1 MLDERPP
8 KLRAEW
14 DDLMQRIHDANAD
27 LTERIEREGLTA
39 EFVEAGDTLRITI
52 GAPGG
57 PTYSQRVGAIKL
69 QLDDETDQI
78 VGVTIAEITAY
89 AASHQEGLGAM
100 LPALRRFGTI
110 QLPARSAGAE
120 LVAQELRE
128 LVPA

>member
-1 MLDERPP
+1 MLDER
-8 KLRAEW
+8 KAEFRAEW
-14 DDLMQRIHDANAD
+14 VELMQKIHDANAD
-27 LTERIEREGLTA
+27 LTARVEREGLTA
-39 EFVEAGDTLRITI
+39 ELSERDDTLQITI
-52 GAPGG
+52 GAPGAA
-57 PTYSQRVGAIKL
+57 TYSQRVGAIKL

-120 LVAQELRE
+120 LVAQELRD